1 MNARRLEDP
10 GSLAGVTRSARRT
23 RDICLALFLVFT

>member
-10 GSLAGVTRSARRT
+10 GSLTGVTRSART